1 VDLLFRGVVVSPE
14 LQIIFNILML
24 AAGGLGTFL
33 MKEMWEMLRKL
44 QHDDISL
51 TKSISDLEKLVVG
64 DYIKR
69 AEMER
74 VIRDQSVYFE
84 KLLQEQNNHLRDVME
99 RFMTQDLEGHANI
112 LKKLDQLYENL
123 IFNRRTP

>member
-1 VDLLFRGVVVSPE
+1 
-14 LQIIFNILML
+14 
-24 AAGGLGTFL
+24 
-33 MKEMWEMLRKL
+33 
-44 QHDDISL
+44 
-51 TKSISDLEKLVVG
+51 
-64 DYIKR
+64 
-69 AEMER
+69 MER